1 MKILFLSTGFDCHIN
16 FNEATLLDNYCSVY
30 GKTYKCSNVPH
41 RAATAIFPS
50 RPRPEMRDGWVV
62 FWHQMETLRSFV
74 WPLTLQNLNE
84 IQNQIQCFAGNTFK
98 VTHLHLPLQKCCSW
112 EFWSWNGFVCYNS
125 FLISD
130 SRESLDQACLA
141 EENIVSKYFS
151 MKICHKF
158 PKCVFNVKQSF

>member
-1 MKILFLSTGFDCHIN
+1 MKQLCWIIIALFMGKLTNVQMFLTEQSLLSPDQDQRWGM
-16 FNEATLLDNYCSVY
+16 EGLCS
-30 GKTYKCSNVPH
+30 GI
-41 RAATAIFPS
+41 RW
-50 RPRPEMRDGWVV
+50 RL
-62 FWHQMETLRSFV
+62 LRSFV
-74 WPLTLQNLNE
+74 WPLTLQNVQTWMRYRIKFNALQA
-84 IQNQIQCFAGNTFK
+84 ITLKI
-98 VTHLHLPLQKCCSW
+98 THLHLPLKKCCSW

>member
-1 MKILFLSTGFDCHIN
+1 MKQLCWIIIALFMGKLTNVQMFLTEQSLLSPDQATRDEGWKGCVLASDGDFKILCVA
-16 FNEATLLDNYCSVY
+16 FNPT
-30 GKTYKCSNVPH
+30 K
-41 RAATAIFPS
+41 
-50 RPRPEMRDGWVV
+50 
-62 FWHQMETLRSFV
+62 
-74 WPLTLQNLNE
+74 LNE
-84 IQNQIQCFAGNTFK
+84 IQNQIQCFAGNNFK
-98 VTHLHLPLQKCCSW
+98 VTHLHLPLQKCCSLR
-112 EFWSWNGFVCYNS
+112 FWSWNGFVCYNS

>member
-1 MKILFLSTGFDCHIN
+1 MKQLCWIIIALFMGKLTNVQMFLTEQSLLSPDQWWGM
-16 FNEATLLDNYCSVY
+16 EGLCS
-30 GKTYKCSNVPH
+30 GIRC
-41 RAATAIFPS
+41 RL
-50 RPRPEMRDGWVV
+50 
-62 FWHQMETLRSFV
+62 LRSFV

-84 IQNQIQCFAGNTFK
+84 IQNQIQCFAGNNFK
-98 VTHLHLPLQKCCSW
+98 VTHLQLPPQNCCSLR
-112 EFWSWNGFVCYNS
+112 FWSWNGFVCYNS